1 MAKFYLMFESTSLK
15 EFTLAQ
21 GGVLTIGRL
30 PDNLIQVDNPAVSG
44 HHAKVY
50 WESDHYVVED
60 NESLNGTF
68 VNKQRIS
75 KVQLNDGDEIM
86 IGKHTVQF
94 KDTWH
99 EDETATDTVQTTLP
113 PLPKLEATVILDT
126 KKAKEMMAAAMAA
139 KASPPPPAP
148 AAGASQAP
156 PAASGQTR
164 MEHKTTAIP
173 PAAPPPRERTAML
186 TVLAG
191 KTDQPQY
198 MLSSKLTVIGKS
210 DMATVRLKGWF
221 APNVAATIT
230 KRDQK
235 YQIAPA
241 DRSIKVMVNGAVIN
255 GPTEITEGS
264 MIEVKGVKMSFD
276 LQ

>member
-1 MAKFYLMFESTSLK
+1 MAKLYLMFEGTTLK

-21 GGVLTIGRL
+21 GGVATIGRL
-30 PDNLIQVDNPAVSG
+30 PDNLIQVDNLAVSG
-44 HHAKVY
+44 HHAKIY
-50 WESDHYVVED
+50 WENDHYVLED

-68 VNKQRIS
+68 VNKQRVARAALS
-75 KVQLNDGDEIM
+75 SGDEIM
-86 IGKHTVQF
+86 IGKHTIQF
-94 KDTWH
+94 KDEWH
-99 EDETATDTVQTTLP
+99 EDETATDTVATTLP

-126 KKAKEMMAAAMAA
+126 KKAKEMLAAAMAA
-139 KASPPPPAP
+139 RPSPPPSAAAAP
-148 AAGASQAP
+148 AASAP
-156 PAASGQTR
+156 VG
-164 MEHKTTAIP
+164 HKTTAMP
-173 PAAPPPRERTAML
+173 PAAPPPRERTAVL

-198 MLSSKLTVIGKS
+198 LLSSKLTVIGKS

-230 KRDQK
+230 KREQK
-235 YQIAPA
+235 YLIAPA
-241 DRSIKVMVNGAVIN
+241 DRSIKVMVNGALIS